1 MATRPPALPRLAAAP
16 GATAVS
22 VRISIAAFGAA
33 VLLASALAYDAT
45 IGVAIL
51 LVLCVV
57 PLAMLRLR
65 LAICGWI
72 VLLFFSRSSVLEA
85 IPNPLLLLVVAAWLG
100 LLAGRRATVREAL
113 ARNWVVIAWAA
124 ALVVWILL
132 SLGWAPAP
140 GSAER
145 PIKELLYAFLGFVL
159 VLGTILERR
168 YARWLATAFVAG
180 AALTVLWGVA
190 KGGLSGSASEVAD
203 VAGRLQGGAGDPN
216 FLAALLVPAIMLACG
231 LAVRR
236 STARRL
242 LLGLATGIMA
252 IGLAATQSRG
262 GLIAAGVCAGGALVI
277 WRGRRALVLLAIA
290 LAAAAAVL
298 FFAAN
303 PGAWH
308 RIVQSNQGSGRV
320 DIWKVA
326 WRVVHDHPVVG
337 VGFAQ
342 FPQVSPHYVLQPGAL
357 QYVNLI
363 VEKHIVVHNLYLE
376 LWAETGIIGLL
387 LFLGLAV
394 ASLLAG
400 WNAVRRFDALGDAEM
415 SGLARGAVLAL
426 IAILVTSIFLSNLPA
441 GAYWVLLAFGPAL
454 NLIATRE
461 TRASPAL
468 DPG

>member
-1 MATRPPALPRLAAAP
+1 
-16 GATAVS
+16 
-22 VRISIAAFGAA
+22 
-33 VLLASALAYDAT
+33 
-45 IGVAIL
+45 
-51 LVLCVV
+51 
-57 PLAMLRLR
+57 
-65 LAICGWI
+65 
-72 VLLFFSRSSVLEA
+72 
-85 IPNPLLLLVVAAWLG
+85 
-100 LLAGRRATVREAL
+100 
-113 ARNWVVIAWAA
+113 
-124 ALVVWILL
+124 
-132 SLGWAPAP
+132 
-140 GSAER
+140 
-145 PIKELLYAFLGFVL
+145 
-159 VLGTILERR
+159 
-168 YARWLATAFVAG
+168 
-180 AALTVLWGVA
+180 
-190 KGGLSGSASEVAD
+190 
-203 VAGRLQGGAGDPN
+203 
-216 FLAALLVPAIMLACG
+216 
-231 LAVRR
+231 
-236 STARRL
+236 
-242 LLGLATGIMA
+242 
-252 IGLAATQSRG
+252 
-262 GLIAAGVCAGGALVI
+262 
-277 WRGRRALVLLAIA
+277 LLAIA

-320 DIWKVA
+320 DIWRVA